1 MLLLHK
7 INTLVLSSSL
17 MFCICQYNLNLIKK
31 NMLNLVLQVVILSYL
46 YTISDRN
53 FLLFHFYFYFHFGG
67 RQVNKEANTFDDN
80 FTKIAIVNNLHRCHK
95 TSSDIVAKT
104 VLTRFFSPFLCFLS
118 PARFEFSSLR
128 EQSPCIITNQFSH

>member
-1 MLLLHK
+1 
-7 INTLVLSSSL
+7 
-17 MFCICQYNLNLIKK
+17 
-31 NMLNLVLQVVILSYL
+31 MLNLVLQVVILSYL
-46 YTISDRN
+46 YAISDRN
-53 FLLFHFYFYFHFGG
+53 FLFVSIFFFHFGG

-118 PARFEFSSLR
+118 PA
-128 EQSPCIITNQFSH
+128 